1 MTTNMT
7 FLATTGSDLARA
19 ESSANGGWTVEH
31 LLQDQDLRCM
41 TADPLNS
48 HMVYAGTQGDGVL
61 RSDDQGRSW
70 QQAGLPGVII
80 KSLAVSKCEPGTVYA
95 GTKSPACIYV
105 SHDNGAVFDDQVTPF
120 LVVKYKRI

>member
-1 MTTNMT
+1 MTASRS
-7 FLATTGSDLARA
+7 FLATTGSGLARA
-19 ESSANGGWTVEH
+19 ESGANGDWTVEH

-48 HMVYAGTQGDGVL
+48 HVVYAGTRGNGVL

-70 QQAGLPGVII
+70 QEAGLSSIII

-95 GTKSPACIYV
+95 GTKSPTCIYV
-105 SHDNGAVFDDQVTPF
+105 SRDNGANWTELEGFRSARRW
-120 LVVKYKRI
+120 Y